1 MVCPELINGLEAVE
15 ECCITM
21 SGEAGTERTDP
32 CRLHAALMGD
42 AKGYVRSLLS
52 RSSAQRWWRA
62 SSSAGSEP
70 ALEVAVRQDKKV
82 SAGRQEQKREYVP
95 LERQQLVFCGGLQ
108 EDARNLAS
116 ISFADST
123 ACLSPS
129 CLASMFLSKSSTAP
143 STQSTFN

>member
-1 MVCPELINGLEAVE
+1 M
-15 ECCITM
+15 
-21 SGEAGTERTDP
+21 
-32 CRLHAALMGD
+32 
-42 AKGYVRSLLS
+42 
-52 RSSAQRWWRA
+52 
-62 SSSAGSEP
+62 
-70 ALEVAVRQDKKV
+70 EVAVRPDATVWAVKALV
-82 SAGRQEQKREYVP
+82 QEREYVP

>member
-15 ECCITM
+15 ECCVTM

-70 ALEVAVRQDKKV
+70 AMEVAVRPDATVWAVKALV
-82 SAGRQEQKREYVP
+82 QEREYVP

-116 ISFADST
+116 IVLIST
-123 ACLSPS
+123 PCLSPS